1 MGPLLST
8 LLSAIL
14 PTLSTRDKI
23 LIAAC
28 LPLSG
33 LLVAALFSKETKH
46 DVKPIWKGW
55 SGAVYQPS
63 LEKPVVVDMS
73 STAVC
78 QSPPAKVRAEVVLLV
93 LSGFLGMFA
102 FSTESI
108 YAVFAKDCFGFEEQ
122 ALSALLA
129 GTGLFIGLF
138 QVFLIRPL
146 IGVLGKYSTLLCGDF
161 VLTLGM
167 LGIGLVRTPL
177 ALHIAMFVAHVVGF
191 AVADTA
197 LTSLIIR
204 YSNAQSQGQNL
215 ALNQAAQS
223 CAKILSPLAAGYLYG
238 RRKGE
243 PGWLPLGSSPFLAGA
258 ISSTLAIMALLT
270 LSRSSGNINEVE
282 VGIV

>member
-1 MGPLLST
+1 M
-8 LLSAIL
+8 
-14 PTLSTRDKI
+14 
-23 LIAAC
+23 AA
-28 LPLSG
+28 
-33 LLVAALFSKETKH
+33 VFSKETKH
-46 DVKPIWKGW
+46 DAKQIWKGW
-55 SGAVYQPS
+55 TGKAHQPF
-63 LEKPVVVDMS
+63 LKKPDGVTSTSIVDMS
-73 STAVC
+73 STAVA
-78 QSPPAKVRAEVVLLV
+78 QSPPVKVRAEVVLLV

-146 IGVLGKYSTLLCGDF
+146 IGIVGKYSTLLCGNF

-177 ALHIAMFVAHVVGF
+177 ALHIVMFVAHVVGF

-204 YSNAQSQGQNL
+204 YSNPQSQGRDL

-238 RRKGE
+238 QGKSG
-243 PGWLPLGSSPFLAGA
+243 PGWLPLGSGPFLLGA
-258 ISSTLAIMALLT
+258 VSSTLALITLLT
-270 LSRSSGNINEVE
+270 LRGSS
-282 VGIV
+282 